1 MEIKSIKEL
10 SSWRIIEFRLINN
23 SSTLNS
29 QISSMNIGIVCYPT
43 FGGSGVVATELGIA
57 LAHKGHKV
65 HFITYSQPFR
75 LNQFN
80 ENLFYHEVNVN
91 DYPLFDYQPYESVL
105 ASKIVDVAI
114 YERLDILHVHY
125 AIPHASVAYLAQQ
138 ILKSRKI
145 KLPYITTLHGT
156 DITLVGQDPSFEPV
170 IFFSLNNSNA
180 ITSVSESLRKDT
192 LKTFKIANDIKVI
205 PNFIKIED
213 YQHPTEACHRKNFA
227 APNERILI
235 HISNFRKVKRVEDV
249 LRIFDIVRKEIPCKL
264 ILVGDGPERP
274 AIDKLCRELN
284 TCSDIISVGKIA
296 NPKEVLSI
304 ADLFILPS
312 ETESFGLSALEA
324 MAVKI
329 PVISSDTGGIP
340 ELNIHGKTGYMS
352 KVGDYE
358 DMAKNTIALLSD
370 EKKFQQFREN
380 AFEQAKKFDIE
391 AILPMYEK
399 LYKDVIAAG
408 I

>member
-1 MEIKSIKEL
+1 
-10 SSWRIIEFRLINN
+10 
-23 SSTLNS
+23 
-29 QISSMNIGIVCYPT
+29 MNIGIVCYPT

-57 LAHKGHKV
+57 LADKGHKV

-75 LNQFN
+75 LNQFT

-192 LKTFKIANDIKVI
+192 LKTFKIANDVKVI
-205 PNFIKIED
+205 PNFIKIEE
-213 YQHPTEACHRKNFA
+213 YEGVKENCQRHHFA
-227 APNERILI
+227 KDNEKILV

-249 LRIFDIVRKEIPCKL
+249 LRVFNIVRKQVPAKL

-274 AIDKLCRELN
+274 QIDKLCRELN

-296 NPKEVLSI
+296 NPKEILSM
-304 ADLFILPS
+304 ADVFILPS

-324 MAVKI
+324 MAMKI
-329 PVISSDTGGIP
+329 PVISTDTGGIP
-340 ELNIHGKTGYMS
+340 ELNVHGKTGYMS

-358 DMAKNTIALLSD
+358 DMAKNTIALLTD
-370 EKKFQQFREN
+370 EKMHHTFKAN
-380 AFEQAKKFDIE
+380 AFEQAKKFDLNR
-391 AILPMYEK
+391 ILPMYEK
-399 LYKDVIAAG
+399 LYQEVIDAG
-408 I
+408 L

>member
-1 MEIKSIKEL
+1 
-10 SSWRIIEFRLINN
+10 
-23 SSTLNS
+23 
-29 QISSMNIGIVCYPT
+29 MNIGIVCYPT

-114 YERLDILHVHY
+114 YERLDVLHVHY

-192 LKTFKIANDIKVI
+192 LKTFKIANDVKVI

-213 YQHPTEACHRKNFA
+213 YEKHEVTHCHRKNFA
-227 APNERILI
+227 APHEKILI
-235 HISNFRKVKRVEDV
+235 HVSNFRKVKRVEDV
-249 LRIFDIVRKEIPCKL
+249 LRAFDIVRKEIPCKL

-284 TCSDIISVGKIA
+284 TCNDIISVGKIA
-296 NPKEVLSI
+296 NPQEVLAIS
-304 ADLFILPS
+304 DVFVLPS

-324 MAVKI
+324 MASKI
-329 PVISSDTGGIP
+329 PVVSSNTGGIP
-340 ELNIHGKTGYMS
+340 ELNVHGKTGYMS

-358 DMAKNTIALLSD
+358 DMAKNIIALLSD
-370 EKKFQQFREN
+370 EKKLAQFKTN
-380 AFEQAKKFDIE
+380 AFEQAKKFDINV
-391 AILPMYEK
+391 ILPQYEK
-399 LYKDVIAAG
+399 LYEDVIKAG

>member
-1 MEIKSIKEL
+1 
-10 SSWRIIEFRLINN
+10 
-23 SSTLNS
+23 
-29 QISSMNIGIVCYPT
+29 
-43 FGGSGVVATELGIA
+43 
-57 LAHKGHKV
+57 
-65 HFITYSQPFR
+65 
-75 LNQFN
+75 
-80 ENLFYHEVNVN
+80 
-91 DYPLFDYQPYESVL
+91 
-105 ASKIVDVAI
+105 
-114 YERLDILHVHY
+114 VHY

-192 LKTFKIANDIKVI
+192 LKTFKIANDVKVI

-213 YQHPTEACHRKNFA
+213 YEKHEVTHCHRKNFA
-227 APNERILI
+227 APHEKILI
-235 HISNFRKVKRVEDV
+235 HVSNFRKVKRVEDV
-249 LRIFDIVRKEIPCKL
+249 LRAFDIVRKEIPCKL

-284 TCSDIISVGKIA
+284 TCNDIISVGKIA
-296 NPKEVLSI
+296 NPQEVLAIS
-304 ADLFILPS
+304 DVFVLPS

-324 MAVKI
+324 MASKI
-329 PVISSDTGGIP
+329 PVVSSNTGGIP
-340 ELNIHGKTGYMS
+340 ELNVHGKTGYMS

-358 DMAKNTIALLSD
+358 DMAKNIIGLLSD
-370 EKKFQQFREN
+370 EKKLAQFKAN
-380 AFEQAKKFDIE
+380 AFEQAKKFDINV
-391 AILPMYEK
+391 ILPQYEK
-399 LYKDVIAAG
+399 LYEDVIKAG

>member
-1 MEIKSIKEL
+1 
-10 SSWRIIEFRLINN
+10 
-23 SSTLNS
+23 
-29 QISSMNIGIVCYPT
+29 MNIGIVCYPT

-57 LAHKGHKV
+57 LADKGHKV

-192 LKTFKIANDIKVI
+192 LKRFKIANDVKVI
-205 PNFIKIED
+205 PNFIKIAD
-213 YQHPTEACHRKNFA
+213 YESNSGSCHRKNFA
-227 APNERILI
+227 QPNEKILI

-249 LRIFDIVRKEIPCKL
+249 LRVFDVVRKTIPCKL

-296 NPKEVLSI
+296 NPKEVLAI
-304 ADLFILPS
+304 ADLFVLPS

-324 MAVKI
+324 MAMKV
-329 PVISSDTGGIP
+329 PVISTNTGGIP

-352 KVGDYE
+352 NVGDYE
-358 DMAKNTIALLSD
+358 DMAKNVIELLGD
-370 EKKFQQFREN
+370 ENKFQQFRAN
-380 AFEQAKKFDIE
+380 AFEQAKNFDIDTV
-391 AILPMYEK
+391 LPMYEQ
-399 LYKDVIAAG
+399 LYKEVIAAG

>member
-1 MEIKSIKEL
+1 
-10 SSWRIIEFRLINN
+10 
-23 SSTLNS
+23 
-29 QISSMNIGIVCYPT
+29 MNIGIVCYPT

-380 AFEQAKKFDIE
+380 AFEQAKKFDID